1 MNSRFALLGLLL
13 HFTMAAV
20 LVGSFKLTAVVRRN
34 LRFTSVMM
42 SMKKVTDPKPKSPR
56 PESTKDTKDRPFTLP
71 PGEFRPKQSLGQNYL
86 SDQNYVLKIC
96 DAFSDSSEEG
106 SRVVE
111 IGPGMGALTRVLVK
125 RYPRMTAVEIDQRA
139 VAFLGEKLPDLK
151 VLHQDVLLV
160 DWPQMAADRRGK
172 LSVVANLP
180 YYITSQ
186 VLFSLADAYRAIDTA
201 VVTMQLEVAERI
213 CAQPRTK
220 SYGIPSVVFQL
231 YGTTKMNF
239 KIPPTVFYPVPKVDS
254 ALVTID
260 FTKPHAELHTVEGD
274 HLRKV
279 VTMAFR
285 QRRKMMRASLRGLL
299 ESEGLTMPEEWGTM
313 RPEELSPPHFIT
325 LTREIYGAK
334 GSEKSNSRLRGASDS
349 SKSPSASASAS
360 TSVSASPKGR
370 LLGRALVRKAVVA
383 VEAVEQE
390 QAVVMDGIHGD
401 SDSGSGDSEGKSL
414 YVSDAVWRRALFE
427 GQDRGALKDSM

>member
-1 MNSRFALLGLLL
+1 
-13 HFTMAAV
+13 
-20 LVGSFKLTAVVRRN
+20 
-34 LRFTSVMM
+34 
-42 SMKKVTDPKPKSPR
+42 
-56 PESTKDTKDRPFTLP
+56 
-71 PGEFRPKQSLGQNYL
+71 
-86 SDQNYVLKIC
+86 VLKIC
-96 DAFSDSSEEG
+96 DAFSDSSEQG

-125 RYPRMTAVEIDQRA
+125 RYPQMTAVEIDQRA

-151 VLHQDVLLV
+151 VLHQDVLQV

-186 VLFSLADAYRAIDTA
+186 VLFSLADAYLAIDVA

-231 YGTTKMNF
+231 YGATKMNF

-260 FTKPHAELHTVEGD
+260 FTKPHADLHTVEGD

-299 ESEGLTMPEEWGTM
+299 ESEGLTMPEEWGTL
-313 RPEELSPPHFIT
+313 RPEALAPPQFIQ
-325 LTREIYGAK
+325 LTKDIYGEK
-334 GSEKSNSRLRGASDS
+334 GSEKSNSKLRIQGGGSDS
-349 SKSPSASASAS
+349 SKSASSSSSASIPTA
-360 TSVSASPKGR
+360 SASPKGR
-370 LLGRALVRKAVVA
+370 LLGRALIRKAVA
-383 VEAVEQE
+383 VDLEEVVEQE
-390 QAVVMDGIHGD
+390 QAVAIHGD
-401 SDSGSGDSEGKSL
+401 SDSGDSGDSGDIGGKAQ
-414 YVSDAVWRRALFE
+414 YVSDAVWRKALFE
-427 GQDRGALKDSM
+427 GEGKAALKDSM